1 MAVAGINLSL
11 DASELLRLQASLGK
25 VFDNE
30 GLADI
35 LGDAL
40 EKALF
45 PAQLRLRENTPAGP
59 TGNLKRAVNT
69 KIVRY
74 KRDGNAVGLLG
85 YNRAGKADSAAIG
98 QPGTVRLGPD
108 RAFHQWL
115 VEFGTKKR
123 PITTIATKPYQRR
136 AHTRRMKSGVVAQIR
151 EHTVQAGQGAM
162 IASSLGSRG
171 PFAITKDGKGIQTQ
185 SGGFFK
191 KGKKGQT
198 LVIEAMSAGGKGE
211 PPLRKTWNEYQGR
224 IATVLQQELRISLE
238 RALDSLTYSRTGSV
252 TGAVIQAGG

>member
-11 DASELLRLQASLGK
+11 DSSELLKLQASLGK
-25 VFDNE
+25 VFDNA

-85 YNRAGKADSAAIG
+85 YNRAGKGDSKEIA

-115 VEFGTKKR
+115 VEFGTKDR
-123 PITTIATKPYQRR
+123 PVKTIAEKKYQRR
-136 AHTRRMKSGVVAQIR
+136 AHTRTMKSGKVAQIN
-151 EHTVQAGQGAM
+151 EHTVKGQGAM

-171 PFAITKDGKGIQTQ
+171 PFAITKNGRGLSTPKGT
-185 SGGFFK
+185 FFK
-191 KGKKGQT
+191 KGKKGET
-198 LVIEAMSAGGKGE
+198 LVINAMQAGGYSE
-211 PPLRKTWNEYQGR
+211 PPLRKTWNEYQGKVA
-224 IATVLQQELRISLE
+224 ATLQQELRISLE
-238 RALDSLTYSRTGSV
+238 RALDSLTYSSTGSV
-252 TGAVIQAGG
+252 TGATIQAGG

>member
-30 GLADI
+30 GLADT

-40 EKALF
+40 ERALY
-45 PAQLRLRENTPAGP
+45 PAELRLRENTPAGP

-74 KRDGNAVGLLG
+74 KKDGNAVGLLG
-85 YNRAGKADSAAIG
+85 YNRAAREQSKEIA

-108 RAFHQWL
+108 RAFHQWI
-115 VEFGTKKR
+115 VEFGTKQR
-123 PITTIATKPYQRR
+123 PIKTIATKPYQRR
-136 AHTRRMKSGVVAQIR
+136 AHVRRMKSGVAAQVSA
-151 EHTVQAGQGAM
+151 HTVAAGQGAM

-171 PFAITKDGKGIQTQ
+171 PFAITKSGKGIQTPR
-185 SGGFFK
+185 GTFFK
-191 KGKKGQT
+191 KGKKGET
-198 LVIEAMSAGGKGE
+198 LVIEAMQPGGFSE
-211 PPLRKTWNEYQGR
+211 PPLRKTWREYQGKV
-224 IATVLQQELRISLE
+224 ATTLTQELRISLE
-238 RALDSLTYSRTGSV
+238 RALDALTFSSTGSV
-252 TGAVIQAGG
+252 TGATIQAGG